1 MTAKPTANAKP
12 RNDTMIR
19 AAKGEKVDRTP
30 VWLFRQAGRHLPEY
44 MEYKAEKNKNFLEL
58 LKDPKDVAEC
68 TLQPIRRYDIDAG
81 ILFSDI
87 LVIAEAMGIEVTM
100 PGGVGI
106 QVPNP
111 LAGPEDISRLPASV
125 DVHAELGHVIEAVK
139 EINRQIEAEDLGVP
153 LIGFSAAPWTLFYY
167 MVGGSSK
174 KNTDSGMR
182 WLKEH
187 PDESREVMDRL
198 TTVVIDYLDAQINAG
213 VHMVQVFE
221 AMCEHIDEPNFH
233 EFAVPSLER
242 IAREIKA
249 KHPDVPLLGFA
260 RDAGQYGLEALQKA
274 GYDVMTVDRAMS
286 GDDAR
291 ACLAAEAA
299 ARGDEARQVQGNFD
313 PDLLHK
319 DPAKGADEAAIEAAV
334 RDMMGKFGP
343 QKYIANLGSGLMGTE
358 DPAKVDFL
366 VNTIH
371 KVSEEMIAASE

>member
-1 MTAKPTANAKP
+1 
-12 RNDTMIR
+12 MIR

-174 KNTDSGMR
+174 KNTDSGMN

-198 TTVVIDYLDAQINAG
+198 TTVVIEYLDAQINAL
-213 VHMVQVFE
+213 HMVQVFE
-221 AMCEHIDEPNFH
+221 ASASTSTSPTSTSSPCLPRAH
-233 EFAVPSLER
+233 R
-242 IAREIKA
+242 ARDQGR
-249 KHPDVPLLGFA
+249 HPDVPCS
-260 RDAGQYGLEALQKA
+260 
-274 GYDVMTVDRAMS
+274 VSRATRGS
-286 GDDAR
+286 TASR
-291 ACLAAEAA
+291 RSRRLA
-299 ARGDEARQVQGNFD
+299 
-313 PDLLHK
+313 
-319 DPAKGADEAAIEAAV
+319 
-334 RDMMGKFGP
+334 
-343 QKYIANLGSGLMGTE
+343 T
-358 DPAKVDFL
+358 
-366 VNTIH
+366 T
-371 KVSEEMIAASE
+371 